1 MADSCGPGVSDNG
14 AGLAALLAVAR
25 AWKNCPMPA
34 DLSANPLLVANV
46 GEEGEGN
53 LLGMRHL
60 AKQSL
65 ARKIRAFLVLD
76 GADTDHITSR
86 ALGSRRFE
94 ISFTGPGGH
103 SWSDYGVGNPLH
115 ALCRA
120 VALFA
125 ETRIDGAPKSAVNV
139 GLIEG
144 GSSVNAIPQMARAKV
159 DIRSETNEK
168 IDELVD
174 LLGAAVDRA
183 REVENQRATG
193 GKVAA
198 KLKEIGSRP
207 AAALPENAPI
217 LQYVRAVDA
226 HLGIRSHLDC
236 SSTDANIPMSLGIPA
251 IAIGGGGVGGGV
263 HTTQEW
269 FRPEGRDLGLKRI
282 FLTLLLLMRDP
293 GLVGAGSANPSRI
306 PSEPPP
312 GGSGPG
318 PQHRGLGR
326 HVRPGES
333 GAARRLAPPVP
344 GAAVLPGHRGASGA
358 VPRVRM
364 GALHLEGSGRG
375 GACRRLPLL
384 RLSIPNAGVA
394 AHHGAQVGLHHG
406 LDVGD
411 GTFARG
417 ARLSEQAPGFRGGW
431 GAGGHGRAG
440 PDDARGRGAAGS
452 ISRGDL
458 LTFFCAIGFAA
469 HIVTLGHFSEHMRFQ
484 LLSIAQVGAAA
495 VLALSLFWWA
505 ETPHVRW
512 RPAVICAILM
522 TGLLATALAFTI
534 QAWAQQY
541 TTSTRTGLIYM
552 LEPVFAWI
560 TSYCIVGEGLSGRA
574 AAGAAL
580 ILGGVVLVELK
591 PLNPRLHP
599 SG

>member
-1 MADSCGPGVSDNG
+1 MAANGATGIDIGALAGEREVRECLQWFTREKQWINETHLQLCRIPAPTFLEQERAAWFLERFRALGWDASIDRAGNVIAAQGAGPYVALTAHLDTVIAPRNKDDITVEADGRFLGPGVSDNG
-14 AGLAALLAVAR
+14 AGLAALLALAR
-25 AWKNCPMPA
+25 AWKNCPTPA

-65 ARKIRAFLVLD
+65 ARKIQAFLVLD
-76 GADTDHITSR
+76 GANIDHITSR

-125 ETRIDGAPKSAVNV
+125 ETHIDGAPKSAVNV

-159 DIRSETNEK
+159 DIRSETNRK
-168 IDELVD
+168 MDELVD

-282 FLTLLLLMRDP
+282 FLTMLLLMRDP
-293 GLVGAGSANPSRI
+293 V
-306 PSEPPP
+306 P
-312 GGSGPG
+312 GGSGKCKP
-318 PQHRGLGR
+318 
-326 HVRPGES
+326 VTNS
-333 GAARRLAPPVP
+333 G
-344 GAAVLPGHRGASGA
+344 
-358 VPRVRM
+358 
-364 GALHLEGSGRG
+364 
-375 GACRRLPLL
+375 
-384 RLSIPNAGVA
+384 
-394 AHHGAQVGLHHG
+394 
-406 LDVGD
+406 
-411 GTFARG
+411 
-417 ARLSEQAPGFRGGW
+417 
-431 GAGGHGRAG
+431 
-440 PDDARGRGAAGS
+440 
-452 ISRGDL
+452 
-458 LTFFCAIGFAA
+458 
-469 HIVTLGHFSEHMRFQ
+469 
-484 LLSIAQVGAAA
+484 
-495 VLALSLFWWA
+495 
-505 ETPHVRW
+505 
-512 RPAVICAILM
+512 
-522 TGLLATALAFTI
+522 
-534 QAWAQQY
+534 
-541 TTSTRTGLIYM
+541 
-552 LEPVFAWI
+552 
-560 TSYCIVGEGLSGRA
+560 
-574 AAGAAL
+574 
-580 ILGGVVLVELK
+580 
-591 PLNPRLHP
+591 
-599 SG
+599 